1 MKSLLTLLKKFLA
14 SEYLSLILRIYIGWI
29 FIEASLSKIPDP
41 ALFAENVSNYR
52 LIPYYGLNLVAIVL
66 PWLELV
72 CGFYMIIGQRIKA
85 AASLAGGLLFLF
97 TVFVIINI
105 FRGVNMNCGCFDT
118 VDEPIGWTKVL
129 TNMIW
134 LAMTIQVFFFDK
146 ISLFRRGRF
155 LFKKPGTIPT
165 SSRPGGIF

>member
-1 MKSLLTLLKKFLA
+1 MKNLLKFINKIIT

-52 LIPYYGLNLVAIVL
+52 LVPYYGLNLVAIVL

-72 CGFYMIIGQRIKA
+72 CGFYLIFGIRTKA
-85 AASLAGGLLFLF
+85 AASVAGGLLFLF

-105 FRGVNMNCGCFDT
+105 LRGANMNCGCFDT
-118 VDEPIGWTKVL
+118 VGEPIGWKKVATNLSWL
-129 TNMIW
+129 T
-134 LAMTIQVFFFDK
+134 MTIQIFFFDK
-146 ISLFRRGRF
+146 VSFFRKSGF
-155 LFKKPGTIPT
+155 MFTKQKGSNP
-165 SSRPGGIF
+165 SSAS